1 MKHLGSENLTLN
13 QYPTLAVAV
22 PPTGKSLTPQSAVLY
37 PEKEYEY
44 DDDYSGMY
52 SSRSWRKARW
62 MSRGWEA
69 SSPER
74 GH

>member
-1 MKHLGSENLTLN
+1 MKHFASPNATHGKYLPLGGSVL
-13 QYPTLAVAV
+13 
-22 PPTGKSLTPQSAVLY
+22 PTGKLLAPQSAMLY